1 MNVRR
6 VHGCGDNAGDALSG
20 QGDARLLRVLW
31 RKHVLVAVKANRYT
45 GSGMDAEDR
54 TVYTYCSLMPQ

>member
-1 MNVRR
+1 MNARR

-31 RKHVLVAVKANRYT
+31 RKHVLVAVKADRYT

-54 TVYTYCSLMPQ
+54 TVYSYCSLMPQ